1 MRAPNKY
8 FFARS
13 RDQNFGQH
21 NYLYRTTPPSL
32 DYAVR
37 MHVDGVAERRHRVP
51 QQHKDVED
59 VVRAPGRSYSQLEA

>member
-1 MRAPNKY
+1 M
-8 FFARS
+8 FCS
-13 RDQNFGQH
+13 RETDFGQR
-21 NYLYRTTPPSL
+21 NYLYRKTPRSL